1 MTVTRAEEGAEE
13 GEEDEEEGVGVE
25 LDEDEDEEEDS
36 VTGGSENVV
45 LLPPLNERLAL
56 FPLGPSAVSLSVL
69 VSNRADT
76 DPGIVVVSVVVVVS
90 DAEGV

>member
-25 LDEDEDEEEDS
+25 LEEEEDS
-36 VTGGSENVV
+36 VTGGRENVV

-76 DPGIVVVSVVVVVS
+76 DPGVVVVSVVVVVS